1 MYCLFFLIGQDSYL
15 KLADFTHKRKELNRE
30 CWPAH
35 RVPGKDC
42 RMKPGRPT
50 RTVEFGKQPGPQLKS
65 GHGIC
70 LMGTLLL
77 PFPVNMWPPV
87 LVLPSPAVDSEYP
100 CCSTPPPLPL
110 SSWLC
115 CPCSSQPSSESILC
129 YLSSKPRLGVN
140 LICGVWT
147 TSLYPH
153 HVRSWQSKHLVP
165 SGSRFMVCLP
175 PGFKVGYPP
184 GLGRKFR
191 GWVAKKCWLV
201 SSTVF
206 FFFLFLFL
214 LVCQNW
220 RGERKTWWASHGA
233 PDVSSKITEVVKFF
247 KKCFKFPKIEK
258 WGVLGI

>member
-1 MYCLFFLIGQDSYL
+1 M
-15 KLADFTHKRKELNRE
+15 
-30 CWPAH
+30 
-35 RVPGKDC
+35 
-42 RMKPGRPT
+42 
-50 RTVEFGKQPGPQLKS
+50 
-65 GHGIC
+65 
-70 LMGTLLL
+70 
-77 PFPVNMWPPV
+77 
-87 LVLPSPAVDSEYP
+87 LPSPAVDSEYP

-206 FFFLFLFL
+206 FFSFFFSYWCVRIEEAKEKLGELVMVHQMYPQRSLKWSNFLKNVL
-214 LVCQNW
+214 N
-220 RGERKTWWASHGA
+220 
-233 PDVSSKITEVVKFF
+233 
-247 KKCFKFPKIEK
+247 FPK
-258 WGVLGI
+258 